1 MDDPDRERAQTLWQQ
16 LATRNQW
23 ELIAPDDVDAFFDRV
38 FEENKNL
45 HMQGAPEA
53 RLRMAMHRVYSVH
66 LHNGIHA
73 REERAAQEV
82 WLCFVR
88 LALRG
93 GTPQAA
99 AYELAQEAVT
109 RVIEKLATVRMPQ
122 SFLAWAIQ
130 VFRTVQRDLRPKAQ
144 EVSLTNED
152 GTQAYEAVD
161 MLNLA
166 DIVETNV
173 ITQELAD
180 LLFAVITNPLERITL
195 VRCLLQG
202 VPPRDVADELGLPL
216 HRTRVAKARALQ
228 RLREH
233 PATMARLASFL
244 DSPLSGSAGSAKVD
258 AHV

>member
-1 MDDPDRERAQTLWQQ
+1 MDAPDRERAQMVWQQ
-16 LATRNQW
+16 LAARNQW
-23 ELIAPDDVDAFFDRV
+23 ELIAPEGEDPFLDRV
-38 FEENKNL
+38 FAEYQNL
-45 HMQGAPEA
+45 KAEDAPEK
-53 RLRMAMHRVYSVH
+53 RLRVACHRVYSVH
-66 LHNGIHA
+66 LYNGIQA

-93 GTPQAA
+93 GTPQAT

-109 RVIEKLATVRMPQ
+109 RVIEKLASVRMPQ

-202 VPPRDVADELGLPL
+202 DPPRDVAKELGLPL
-216 HRTRVAKARALQ
+216 HRTRVAKARALH

-233 PATMARLASFL
+233 PATMARFASYV
-244 DSPLSGSAGSAKVD
+244 DTPLSGSSGSAKVD